1 MWCVALGRTLTTDTL
16 RKRGIIITVWCFMC
30 KNHQENLNHLFIHCV
45 VAWELCSVI
54 FCLFGVSW
62 MMPHSV
68 QEMLSCWMGL
78 FGKRS
83 NGGTWKAVPLCLMW
97 CLWRERNAW
106 CFWGQELSVVKRKE
120 LFLKSLYNWTSL
132 SPTSSVVGFLEFLDF
147 LSFL

>member
-1 MWCVALGRTLTTDTL
+1 
-16 RKRGIIITVWCFMC
+16 
-30 KNHQENLNHLFIHCV
+30 
-45 VAWELCSVI
+45 
-54 FCLFGVSW
+54 

-68 QEMLSCWMGL
+68 QEMLSCWNGL

-97 CLWRERNAW
+97 CLSRERNAR

-120 LFLKSLYNWTSL
+120 LFLKSLYNWTLL